1 VKIRSGLLRLNWKS
15 VLIWL
20 PLPLIAIAV
29 LSLIAG
35 AAGPGPAGGLLFFAI
50 VAEAALCGLQVEA
63 VRKWRSDRAQARM
76 AVETDDIAALKDA
89 RRVREIRRRVRR
101 RLIRRAFGV
110 LVAAPLLALGILVLV
125 LVNLHELAGAP
136 GPVLMVSTIA
146 IAVLFP
152 IGLIWLCW
160 RRWSD
165 LFGDPIVLRGQAVA
179 AAGSTQAAP
188 PEEPEPELVGTDVTS
203 ELSSPT
209 LLVQVT
215 AGWRLTRDRGATPA
229 NQLLGQREVQLVS
242 GAVRAVPRG
251 GTVVLICSS
260 RGRCIGRLGRFDVGE
275 HVPGR
280 RRWLQRIYRGH
291 ARQPSDAAPISE
303 GSGGAP
309 HDDQHKC

>member
-1 VKIRSGLLRLNWKS
+1 MKIRSGLLRLNWRS
-15 VLIWL
+15 AIWL
-20 PLPLIAIAV
+20 PLPLIVIAV

-35 AAGPGPAGGLLFFAI
+35 AAGPGPAGGLLFLAI
-50 VAEAALCGLQVEA
+50 LAEALLCGLQGEA
-63 VRKWRSDRAQARM
+63 VQKWRSDRARARM

-89 RRVREIRRRVRR
+89 RRVREIRRCVRW

-110 LVAAPLLALGILVLV
+110 LLAAPLFALGIFVGVLMM
-125 LVNLHELAGAP
+125 LDELAGAP
-136 GPVLMVSTIA
+136 GPVLMVFKVGF
-146 IAVLFP
+146 AVLFP

-165 LFGDPIVLRGQAVA
+165 LFGDPIVLRGQVVA

-188 PEEPEPELVGTDVTS
+188 PEEAEPELIGMEVTS

-209 LLVQVT
+209 LLVDVT

-229 NQLLGQREVQLVS
+229 NQRLGQREVQLVS
-242 GAVRAVPRG
+242 GAVRAVPRS
-251 GTVVLICSS
+251 GTVMLICSS
-260 RGRCIGRLGRFDVGE
+260 RGRCIGRLGRFDGGE
-275 HVPGR
+275 PAPGR

-291 ARQPSDAAPISE
+291 ARQPSDAASISE